1 MSNQLDITQFN
12 KTKVVKKLSKSK
24 SNENIKDISEPEPTV
39 DDAVDTALKIMEA
52 TTKKRGRKSKYNNDE
67 ERKQARRQQQKE
79 YRERKKKELE
89 DLKKMVSTQQ

>member
-24 SNENIKDISEPEPTV
+24 SNENIKEISEPEPTV

-52 TTKKRGRKSKYNNDE
+52 TTKMMRKENKHEDNNKRNI
-67 ERKQARRQQQKE
+67 
-79 YRERKKKELE
+79 
-89 DLKKMVSTQQ
+89 

>member
-1 MSNQLDITQFN
+1 MSNQLDIAQFK
-12 KTKVVKKLSKSK
+12 KTKIIKKISKSK
-24 SNENIKDISEPEPTV
+24 SNENLKEISEPEPTV
-39 DDAVDTALKIMEA
+39 DDAIDTALKIMEA

-89 DLKKMVSTQQ
+89 ELKKMVSTAQ